1 MPDITISPDG
11 KYRVEW
17 AINTG
22 RMSHEIWSPK
32 VIEVDTGE
40 TVLDLWSGDLD
51 GSVHWGND
59 GRTFELSMRSYIR
72 EGYAKL
78 WVDAPN
84 RMFRLNGGSME
95 PLAKLTPE
103 RVRGALR

>member
-1 MPDITISPDG
+1 MPDITDSPDG

-17 AINTG
+17 MVNTG
-22 RMSHEIWSPK
+22 RMSHEIWSPR
-32 VIEVDTGE
+32 VTEIESGE
-40 TVLDLWSGDLD
+40 TLVDLWSGDLD
-51 GSVHWGND
+51 GSVHWGDN
-59 GRTFELSMRSYIR
+59 GVFELSMRSYIR

-84 RMFRLNGGSME
+84 RMFRLNGGSLE